1 MTIQYLTL
9 KELCDMDFSSKFYND
24 YAEKKDMQEEYVTI
38 KDVFLILEDGKII
51 DVLCEDKGFGDYLL
65 QMLQIRSEIDSG
77 SFTSTHRCCIISI
90 SEIESKLSYEEF
102 YSRYG
107 GYRNGFAKR
116 S

>member
-9 KELCDMDFSSKFYND
+9 KELCDMDFSCKFYDNFI
-24 YAEKKDMQEEYVTI
+24 KSVDMQEEYETI
-38 KDVFLILEDGKII
+38 RDVFLVFENGKII
-51 DVLCEDKGFGDYLL
+51 DVLCEDQGFVKYLL
-65 QMLQIRSEIDSG
+65 QMIQIYSEIDSRA
-77 SFTSTHRCCIISI
+77 FTSTYRCCIISV

-107 GYRNGFAKR
+107 GYSNEFAKR

>member
-9 KELCDMDFSSKFYND
+9 KELCNMDFSSKFYDN
-24 YAEKKDMQEEYVTI
+24 YVEKIDMKKECVTI
-38 KDVFLILEDGKII
+38 KDVFLVLEDKKII
-51 DVLCEDKGFGDYLL
+51 DVLCEDKGFVDYLL
-65 QMLQIRSEIDSG
+65 QMLQIRSEIDNG
-77 SFTSTHRCCIISI
+77 SFTSTQRCCIISV

-107 GYRNGFAKR
+107 GYRNEFIKR

>member
-9 KELCDMDFSSKFYND
+9 KELCNMDFSDKIYDNNTGMID
-24 YAEKKDMQEEYVTI
+24 TKEEYVTI
-38 KDVFLILEDGKII
+38 KDVFLVLKDGKIV
-51 DVLCEDKGFGDYLL
+51 DVLCEDKGFVEYLL
-65 QMLQIRSEIDSG
+65 QMLQIRNEIDSG
-77 SFTSTHRCCIISI
+77 LFTSTYRCCIISV

-107 GYRNGFAKR
+107 GYSNEFAKR

>member
-24 YAEKKDMQEEYVTI
+24 YAEKIDMQEEYVTI

-51 DVLCEDKGFGDYLL
+51 DVLCEDKGFVDYLL

>member
-9 KELCDMDFSSKFYND
+9 KELCNMDFSSKFYDNHIERID
-24 YAEKKDMQEEYVTI
+24 TQEEYVTI
-38 KDVFLILEDGKII
+38 KDVFLVLEDGKII
-51 DVLCEDKGFGDYLL
+51 DVFCEDKGFVEYLL

-77 SFTSTHRCCIISI
+77 SFTSTHRCCIISV

-107 GYRNGFAKR
+107 GYSNEFTKR